1 MKHQGLKRMKERTAL
16 WAAYRRTT
24 YVVHT
29 SHGDIPIRPGRRSLA
44 LDGLLNERR
53 ARDWAF
59 VTAYNPASKP
69 LAHEENARRHQE
81 LADTVRDRGLAFL
94 DGEGVG
100 EDERWPAE
108 PSILILG
115 IEPDDARALGRQ
127 FGQLA
132 IVVGRT
138 GQPARLVACA
148 EGTTTEDMEDTG
160 DPEDHPE
167 RNQS

>member
-1 MKHQGLKRMKERTAL
+1 MKAMKKRTAL

-24 YVVHT
+24 YVAHT
-29 SHGDIPIRPGRRSLA
+29 SHGDIPISPGRRSLA

-53 ARDWAF
+53 VRDWAY
-59 VTAYNPASKP
+59 VTAYNPASRP
-69 LAHEENARRHQE
+69 RAEEENVRRQQE
-81 LADTVRDRGLAFL
+81 LVDAVRDRGLAFL
-94 DGEGVG
+94 DGEGIG
-100 EDERWPAE
+100 EDSSWPAE

-115 IEPDDARALGRQ
+115 IESDDARALGRQ

-148 EGTTTEDMEDTG
+148 EA
-160 DPEDHPE
+160 
-167 RNQS
+167 